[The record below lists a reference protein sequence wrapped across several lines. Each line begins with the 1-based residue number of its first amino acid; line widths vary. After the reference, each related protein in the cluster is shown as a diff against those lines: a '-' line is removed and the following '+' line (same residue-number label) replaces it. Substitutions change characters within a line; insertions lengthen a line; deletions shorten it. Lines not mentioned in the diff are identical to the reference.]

1 MQLAETLYDHNANK
15 QPAGHIGLYVSDV
28 ISLANLPLSYCRP
41 SAAERDASVLRYV
54 LLLSVPYLGL
64 VRLISTREPQIIL
77 TYDQL
82 RDAFFKA
89 LAVHRGEARLEDFA
103 QETLF
108 EEMAEKKE
116 EMKKMAEENRELA
129 EEMKKMAEE
138 NCELAEEMK
147 KMAEERRKTDLV

>member
-1 MQLAETLYDHNANK
+1 
-15 QPAGHIGLYVSDV
+15 V

-54 LLLSVPYLGL
+54 LLSVPYLGL